1 MLKMNKIL
9 SKKIKST
16 LSLRGLFPFCHS
28 RESGNPSHLSLRG
41 AKRRSN
47 LSGFSLI
54 ELMVAAAILAIA
66 LLGIFQAYSVGFM
79 GMADARD
86 RTVATNYLREMI
98 EDFKNMDFNKVKDEP
113 ITLIPGTKFRRGAIV
128 LDLEKKDSVT
138 NLKKVITQVRWID
151 RKGEIK
157 IEEASTILYNTP
169 NTSEVS
175 NAAGII
181 LYATPYYAILPNH
194 EVELTAEIKDE
205 NGNIITDWEGD
216 ITFSV
221 IDPNDPDNTS
231 YIPVVGDI
239 TTVQPVHT
247 TNGTAS
253 SIFLAVEG
261 EFVEGIEKIQA
272 SATLD
277 VVGEV
282 TDTVNIRVST
292 GAVGIILEPDVGH
305 EILPVGDSATINV
318 TVVKADDITPIA
330 YAGDITLSTTGPG
343 TLSNNTINGV
353 PSGQTTVTLTSTGTP
368 GVVEITAS
376 APDLDMGYTEV
387 TFTGEPESI
396 LVSSEK
402 NSIYPGEE
410 TTITVTIVD
419 INNTPVG
426 FDEIVTLNVPS
437 DYGIFDDNSN
447 SIDLNFTGESSLT
460 SIFKASLTSPL
471 GNVTISAIGGGLT
484 GSTNIEILNPLVPHH
499 IGLFAFPSSV
509 DVFGGETFTT
519 ITATIYDDNNEKVT
533 NYDKIITFIAKDDD
547 GIVFGTFSE
556 YNIIPDGGEA
566 TVELSSSS
574 IGVATITVSSPDNLP
589 LVPDGGITVVFYG
602 SADHI
607 VLSANPLSVQA
618 NGIDSSIIKAKVVDE
633 SGNIVTNYNSV
644 KTITFI
650 AKDDSGSDFGNF
662 SENNIIP
669 DEGVATVELSSDKIG
684 TAIINANSSDGL
696 IDDGTVFIDF
706 TGLITTELALGE
718 VIYWDDYYISFGIT
732 ITGSSLNLYEMQ
744 IVWNNDDAT
753 LDEIKISSP
762 YPGDESELTIDTTG
776 TYSTCTTS
784 DIDKTLVIGES
795 NIRLIFSGSIMANKN
810 ITVTFINDE
819 SPPESFEV
827 TFDVPN

>member
-1 MLKMNKIL
+1 LVNWSIDLVVILMLKINRKL
-9 SKKIKST
+9 SHK
-16 LSLRGLFPFCHS
+16 
-28 RESGNPSHLSLRG
+28 
-41 AKRRSN
+41 
-47 LSGFSLI
+47 GFSLI

-79 GMADARD
+79 GMADSRD

-113 ITLIPGTKFRRGAIV
+113 ITLIPGTKFHRGAIV

-138 NLKKVITQVRWID
+138 NLKKVVTQVRWID

-157 IEEASTILYNTP
+157 TEEASTILYNTP

-181 LYATPYYAILPNH
+181 LYATPYYTILPTH

-216 ITFSV
+216 VTFS
-221 IDPNDPDNTS
+221 IITNPPNDPS
-231 YIPVVGDI
+231 VGDI
-239 TTVQPVHT
+239 TTPQPVEAN
-247 TNGTAS
+247 NGVATCT
-253 SIFLAVEG
+253 FLAIEG
-261 EFVEGIEKIQA
+261 DTVEGIEKIQA
-272 SATLD
+272 SAILD

-292 GAVGIILEPDVGH
+292 GAVGIILKPDVGH
-305 EILPVGDSATINV
+305 EILPVGDSATINI
-318 TVVKADDITPIA
+318 TVVIADYTTTIDYSGNITLSA
-330 YAGDITLSTTGPG
+330 EGLGTLSTT
-343 TLSNNTINGV
+343 TINEV
-353 PSGQTTVTLTSTGTP
+353 PSTGAMVTLTSTGTP
-368 GVVEITAS
+368 GVVGITAS
-376 APDLDMGYTEV
+376 APALDMGYTEV

-426 FDEIVTLNVPS
+426 FDEIVTLNIPS

-447 SIDLNFTGESSLT
+447 SIDLSFTGESSLT

-509 DVFGGETFTT
+509 DVFGGETSTT
-519 ITATIYDDNNEKVT
+519 ITATIYADNNEKIT

-618 NGIDSSIIKAKVVDE
+618 NGIDSSMIKAKVVDI

-669 DEGVATVELSSDKIG
+669 DEGVATVELSSDEIG

-696 IDDGTVFIDF
+696 SDNGSLSIEF
-706 TGLITTELALGE
+706 TGEIPTELALGE
-718 VIYWDDYYISFGIT
+718 VIYWDDYYVSFGIT
-732 ITGSSLNLYEMQ
+732 ITGSSLNLYEMR

-776 TYSTCTTS
+776 TYSACTTS

-795 NIRLIFSGSIMANKN
+795 NIRLTFSGSIMANKN
-810 ITVTFINDE
+810 ITVTFINE
-819 SPPESFEV
+819 ILESFEV
-827 TFDVPN
+827 TFIVPN

>member
-1 MLKMNKIL
+1 MLNINKKL
-9 SKKIKST
+9 S
-16 LSLRGLFPFCHS
+16 H
-28 RESGNPSHLSLRG
+28 E
-41 AKRRSN
+41 
-47 LSGFSLI
+47 GFSLI
-54 ELMVAAAILAIA
+54 ELMVAAAILAIV

-128 LDLEKKDSVT
+128 LDLEKKDSIT

-169 NTSEVS
+169 NISEVS

-181 LYATPYYAILPNH
+181 LYAIPYYTILPNH

-231 YIPVVGDI
+231 YIPVFGDI
-239 TTVQPVHT
+239 TTIQPVHT

-261 EFVEGIEKIQA
+261 ESVEGIEKIRA
-272 SATLD
+272 SAILD

-318 TVVKADDITPIA
+318 TVVKADYTAPVV
-330 YAGDITLSTTGPG
+330 YSGNITLSTKGFG
-343 TLSNNTINGV
+343 TLSPTTINEV
-353 PSGQTTVTLTSTGTP
+353 PLTGATVTLTSTGTP
-368 GVVEITAS
+368 SVVEITAS

-396 LVSSEK
+396 LVSSVK
-402 NSIYPGEE
+402 NSIYPGEK
-410 TTITVTIVD
+410 TTITVTIID

-426 FDEIVTLNVPS
+426 FDEIVTLNIPA

-447 SIDLNFTGESSLT
+447 SIDLSFTGESSLT
-460 SIFKASLTSPL
+460 SILKASLTSPL

-484 GSTNIEILNPLVPHH
+484 GSTNIEILNPLIPHH
-499 IGLFAFPSSV
+499 IGLFAFPENV
-509 DVFGGETFTT
+509 DVFGVETSTT
-519 ITATIYDDNNEKVT
+519 ITATIYDDNNEKIT
-533 NYDKIITFIAKDDD
+533 NYDKIITFIAKDDSGSD
-547 GIVFGTFSE
+547 FGYFS
-556 YNIIPDGGEA
+556 YNDITPDGGEA
-566 TVELSSSS
+566 TVELFSSS
-574 IGVATITVSSPDNLP
+574 INELGVATITVSSPDNLP

-602 SADHI
+602 SAHHI

-618 NGIDSSIIKAKVVDE
+618 NGIDSSMIKAKVVDE
-633 SGNIVTNYNSV
+633 GGNIVTNYNSINS
-644 KTITFI
+644 ITFI
-650 AKDDSGSDFGNF
+650 AKDDSGSVFGTF

-669 DEGVATVELSSDKIG
+669 DEGVATVELSSDEIG
-684 TAIINANSSDGL
+684 TAIINANSSDDL
-696 IDDGTVFIDF
+696 SDDGSVSIDF
-706 TGLITTELALGE
+706 TGVIQTELALGE
-718 VIYWDDYYISFGIT
+718 VIKWDDYNISFGIT
-732 ITGSSLNLYEMQ
+732 ITGSSLSLYEMQ
-744 IVWNNDDAT
+744 IVWNNDNAT
-753 LDEIKISSP
+753 LDVIRINSP
-762 YPGDESELTIDTTG
+762 YPGDENEQIIYTTG
-776 TYSTCTTS
+776 TYSPCTTS

-795 NIRLIFSGSIMANKN
+795 NIRLTFSGSKMKNKN
-810 ITVTFINDE
+810 ITVTFINE
-819 SPPESFEV
+819 ISESFEV
-827 TFDVPN
+827 TFIVPN

>member
-1 MLKMNKIL
+1 MLKINRIL
-9 SKKIKST
+9 SKKIKS
-16 LSLRGLFPFCHS
+16 P
-28 RESGNPSHLSLRG
+28 LSLRG
-41 AKRRSN
+41 AKQACPCESRGSN
-47 LSGFSLI
+47 LTGFSLI

-113 ITLIPGTKFRRGAIV
+113 IALIPGTKFRRGSIV
-128 LDLEKKDSVT
+128 LDLEKKDEVVT
-138 NLKKVITQVRWID
+138 LKKIITQVRWMD
-151 RKGEIK
+151 RKGNIK
-157 IEEASTILYNTP
+157 TEEASTILYNKP
-169 NTSEVS
+169 NISEVS
-175 NAAGII
+175 DAAGII
-181 LYATPYYAILPNH
+181 LYASPYYAIIPASVVTLH
-194 EVELTAEIKDE
+194 AKIKDN
-205 NGNIITDWEGD
+205 NGNTITDWEGD
-216 ITFSV
+216 IKFS
-221 IDPNDPDNTS
+221 IITDPPNDPPVG
-231 YIPVVGDI
+231 YINPDEYGPTEYTEYTIHTINGEAICYFISFPVG
-239 TTVQPVHT
+239 
-247 TNGTAS
+247 G
-253 SIFLAVEG
+253 SIDK
-261 EFVEGIEKIQA
+261 IEMIQA
-272 SATLD
+272 STTLD
-277 VVGEV
+277 VVGKV
-282 TDTVNIRVST
+282 TDTVNVRVTT

-305 EILPVGDSATINV
+305 EILPVGDIATINI
-318 TVVKADDITPIA
+318 TVVIADYTTTIEYSGNVTLSTE
-330 YAGDITLSTTGPG
+330 GLGTLSTT
-343 TLSNNTINGV
+343 TINEV
-353 PSGQTTVTLTSTGTP
+353 PSTGATVTLTSTGTP

-410 TTITVTIVD
+410 TTITVTIID

-447 SIDLNFTGESSLT
+447 SIDLSFTGESSLT

-484 GSTNIEILNPLVPHH
+484 GSANIEILNPLVPHH
-499 IGLFAFPSSV
+499 IKLFAFPENV
-509 DVFGGETFTT
+509 DIFGVETSTT
-519 ITATIYDDNNEKVT
+519 ITATIYDDNNEKIT
-533 NYDKIITFIAKDDD
+533 SYDKTITFIAKDDLGND
-547 GIVFGTFSE
+547 FGNFSE
-556 YNIIPDGGEA
+556 NNIIPDGGEA
-566 TVELSSSS
+566 TVELSPSG

-618 NGIDSSIIKAKVVDE
+618 NGIDSSMIKAKVVDE
-633 SGNIVTNYNSV
+633 GGNIVTNYNSV
-644 KTITFI
+644 NTITFV
-650 AKDDSGSDFGNF
+650 AEDDFGTF

-669 DEGVATVELSSDKIG
+669 DEGVATVELSSNEIG

-696 IDDGTVFIDF
+696 SDNGSLSIDF
-706 TGLITTELALGE
+706 TGVISTELTLGE
-718 VIYWDDYYISFGIT
+718 VINWDDYNIDFGIT

-744 IVWNNDDAT
+744 IVWNNDNAT
-753 LDEIKISSP
+753 LDEITITSP
-762 YPGDESELTIDTTG
+762 YPGEEGDEPLLYIENIGASSPHTIIAT
-776 TYSTCTTS
+776 
-784 DIDKTLVIGES
+784 DKTLVIGES
-795 NIRLIFSGSIMANKN
+795 NIRLTFSGSKMKNKN

-827 TFDVPN
+827 TFVVPN

>member
-1 MLKMNKIL
+1 MLKINKIL
-9 SKKIKST
+9 SKKIKSP
-16 LSLRGLFPFCHS
+16 LSLRG
-28 RESGNPSHLSLRG
+28 E
-41 AKRRSN
+41 KRRSN

-113 ITLIPGTKFRRGAIV
+113 ITLIPGTKFHRGAIV
-128 LDLEKKDSVT
+128 LDLEKKGSVT
-138 NLKKVITQVRWID
+138 NLKKVVTQVRWID

-157 IEEASTILYNTP
+157 TEEASTILYNTP

-181 LYATPYYAILPNH
+181 LYATPYYTILPTH

-205 NGNIITDWEGD
+205 NGNIRTDWEGD
-216 ITFSV
+216 VTFS
-221 IDPNDPDNTS
+221 IITNPPNDPS
-231 YIPVVGDI
+231 VGDI
-239 TTVQPVHT
+239 TTPQPVEAN
-247 TNGTAS
+247 NGVATCT
-253 SIFLAVEG
+253 FLAIEG
-261 EFVEGIEKIQA
+261 DTVEGIEKIQA
-272 SATLD
+272 SAILD

-292 GAVGIILEPDVGH
+292 GAVGIILKPDVGH
-305 EILPVGDSATINV
+305 EILPVGDSATINI
-318 TVVKADDITPIA
+318 TVVIADYTTTIDYSGNITLSA
-330 YAGDITLSTTGPG
+330 EGLGTLSTT
-343 TLSNNTINGV
+343 TINEV
-353 PSGQTTVTLTSTGTP
+353 PSTGAMVTLTSTGTP
-368 GVVEITAS
+368 GVVGITAS

-396 LVSSEK
+396 LVSSVK

-426 FDEIVTLNVPS
+426 FDEVVTLNIPS
-437 DYGIFDDNSN
+437 DYGIFNDNSN
-447 SIDLNFTGESSLT
+447 SIDLSFTGESSLT
-460 SIFKASLTSPL
+460 SIFTASLTSPL
-471 GNVTISAIGGGLT
+471 GNVTISASGGGLT
-484 GSTNIEILNPLVPHH
+484 GSTNIEILNPLIPHH
-499 IGLFAFPSSV
+499 IELFAFPLSI
-509 DVFGGETFTT
+509 DVFGVETSTT
-519 ITATIYDDNNEKVT
+519 ITATIYDDNNEKIT
-533 NYDKIITFIAKDDD
+533 NYDKIITFIAKDDLGSD
-547 GIVFGTFSE
+547 FGTFSE
-556 YNIIPDGGEA
+556 NNIIPDGGEA

-618 NGIDSSIIKAKVVDE
+618 NGIDSSIIKAKIVDV

-644 KTITFI
+644 NTITFI
-650 AKDDSGSDFGNF
+650 AEDDFGTF

-669 DEGVATVELSSDKIG
+669 DEGVATVELSSNEIG

-696 IDDGTVFIDF
+696 SDNGSLSIEF
-706 TGLITTELALGE
+706 TGEIPTELALGE
-718 VIYWDDYYISFGIT
+718 VIY
-732 ITGSSLNLYEMQ
+732 
-744 IVWNNDDAT
+744 
-753 LDEIKISSP
+753 
-762 YPGDESELTIDTTG
+762 
-776 TYSTCTTS
+776 
-784 DIDKTLVIGES
+784 
-795 NIRLIFSGSIMANKN
+795 
-810 ITVTFINDE
+810 
-819 SPPESFEV
+819 
-827 TFDVPN
+827 